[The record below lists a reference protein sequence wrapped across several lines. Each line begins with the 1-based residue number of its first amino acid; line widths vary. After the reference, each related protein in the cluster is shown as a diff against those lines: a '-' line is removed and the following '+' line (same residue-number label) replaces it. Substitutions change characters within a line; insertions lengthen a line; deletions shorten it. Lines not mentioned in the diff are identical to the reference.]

1 VAAGRRTTPRRH
13 RDRTAASG
21 RDCDRVPSWCDE
33 KNQWVFDVAERVV
46 AEPVAGLMTNAHFK
60 RQTRAVE
67 RSRTDGVEHDDEYP
81 RAASNCSG
89 SAARGD
95 QENYCE
101 PEKGNSRHAPD
112 DIGAP
117 RTFCPIDPHHS
128 VGGPTLFLP
137 TPHLMGGYDPA
148 RAAADGDTGH
158 LRNLVVLKSDE
169 PRLVAAHP
177 CPLGDR
183 GVAGVAIE
191 QRLVSTV
198 ITADDNLPGALQRRS
213 LPDAR
218 VGRPKPRLKGID
230 PEDRARGRRCGSL
243 FRTRRAVPAKGINGK
258 ACNGDGYN
266 DRERSQSLQR

>member
-1 VAAGRRTTPRRH
+1 MSSEVASPAAVVKGDEDERFVAAGRRTTPRRH

-101 PEKGNSRHAPD
+101 PEKGQFA
-112 DIGAP
+112 
-117 RTFCPIDPHHS
+117 
-128 VGGPTLFLP
+128 
-137 TPHLMGGYDPA
+137 A
-148 RAAADGDTGH
+148 RAG
-158 LRNLVVLKSDE
+158 RY
-169 PRLVAAHP
+169 R
-177 CPLGDR
+177 
-183 GVAGVAIE
+183 
-191 QRLVSTV
+191 
-198 ITADDNLPGALQRRS
+198 
-213 LPDAR
+213 
-218 VGRPKPRLKGID
+218 RPKDVLP
-230 PEDRARGRRCGSL
+230 
-243 FRTRRAVPAKGINGK
+243 
-258 ACNGDGYN
+258 Y
-266 DRERSQSLQR
+266 